1 MSAPNQDAKSFLR
14 RVLPK
19 VLLSLVVG
27 GLFAWLSA
35 RGGVPLVPS
44 REAFSHVASW
54 AIPVYTLIMI
64 VSHIFRATRWRFLIA
79 PVKAIPVRDVV
90 ALNFVG
96 FFAIFALPFRLGEVV
111 RPALTKVK
119 HGVPISAG
127 VGTVAVER
135 VIDGLVASICVA
147 WGLFAV
153 PHLPVDD
160 PIARALPTY
169 GYTALVVF
177 GCAFVALGL
186 FLWQKALAAKLAKAI
201 IGIVSPKLG
210 ELIASKLGTMA
221 DGLRCLAD
229 PKLAAGFLG
238 ETILYWAAN
247 AFGMWVL
254 AVGCGLPLA
263 PEHGVAIMGIL
274 AIGILL
280 PAGPGLFGS
289 FQLAVSTGL
298 KIYVAESMVG
308 VEGAA
313 YVFLLY
319 VIQAVVI
326 TIAGLAPLYFTDISL
341 SDVLSSEPKAENL
354 PEEPA
359 QT

>member
-1 MSAPNQDAKSFLR
+1 MSTTNRESRSWIR
-14 RVLPK
+14 RALPK

-44 REAFSHVASW
+44 RAAFSHVSPWAVPAYAAMMLASHF
-54 AIPVYTLIMI
+54 I
-64 VSHIFRATRWRFLIA
+64 RATRWRFLIA
-79 PVKAIPVRDVV
+79 PVKKLKLVDVMS
-90 ALNFVG
+90 LNFIG

-111 RPALTKVK
+111 RPALTKMR

-135 VIDGLVASICVA
+135 VIDGLVASLCVA
-147 WGLFAV
+147 WALFAV
-153 PHLPVDD
+153 PRLSVDD

-177 GCAFVALGL
+177 NGAFIALGL
-186 FLWQKALAAKLAKAI
+186 FLWQKDLAARLAKAI
-201 IGIVSPKLG
+201 LGVVSPRLG
-210 ELIASKLGTMA
+210 ELVSSKLGTMA
-221 DGLRCLAD
+221 DGLRVLAA
-229 PKLAAGFLG
+229 PKLAAGFIG
-238 ETILYWAAN
+238 ETLLYWALN
-247 AFGMWVL
+247 AMGMWVL
-254 AVGCGLPLA
+254 AVGCGLPLTPA
-263 PEHGVAIMGIL
+263 HGVAITGVL

-298 KIYVAESMVG
+298 KLYVADALVG
-308 VEGAA
+308 EQGAA

-319 VIQAVVI
+319 LTQAIVI
-326 TIAGLAPLYFTDISL
+326 TVFGLVPLYKLDVSL
-341 SDVLSSEPKAENL
+341 SDVLAGEPKPDNL
-354 PEEPA
+354 PSE